1 MVKLLGHVGG
11 FDPMGVG
18 SYYPRVHW
26 YLFVAQKAK
35 TQPLQV
41 ISSNGPIVLPLCP
54 PRCFKDCN
62 INAKV
67 GFIKSTLYEEHKSTV
82 MAVQGMYAFKYFT
95 MEWFHC
101 SMALEGEK

>member
-1 MVKLLGHVGG
+1 
-11 FDPMGVG
+11 MGVG
-18 SYYPRVHW
+18 SYDLIVYW
-26 YLFVAQKAK
+26 YLFLAQEAK
-35 TQPLQV
+35 TLYV

-82 MAVQGMYAFKYFT
+82 MALQAMYALKYFP
-95 MEWFHC
+95 MEWFEC
-101 SMALEGEK
+101 SMTL